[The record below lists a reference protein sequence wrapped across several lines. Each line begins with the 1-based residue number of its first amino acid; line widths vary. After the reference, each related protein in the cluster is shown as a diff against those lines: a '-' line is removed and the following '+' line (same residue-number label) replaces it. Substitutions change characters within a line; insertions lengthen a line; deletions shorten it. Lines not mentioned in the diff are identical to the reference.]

1 MGFPRQEYWSGVPCP
16 SQGHLPN
23 WIDRSVLIKF
33 YQLRRKKTVLHPVLT
48 SSSALKK
55 KKNLRHSKAAAN
67 FTFDRKWSLDYHNS
81 WPWTQEPLLLF
92 ELKNHFGMGEVEFRK
107 EHMLSSHSN
116 PSMYFEGQ
124 KANKRK
130 NECCLIQSLSLCQAF
145 IASSSF
151 ILTAF
156 WGKSGLCHWVCF
168 FVFNGRGKSSAGDFS
183 LAHNWKAQIGVSTC
197 SFSVFPEFIYRID
210 LPEFSIPPVTWL
222 VWEALLMFVQIS
234 FFTSWKGHCAER
246 PAFYYRFC
254 YEIVVCLWIS

>member
-1 MGFPRQEYWSGVPCP
+1 MGP
-16 SQGHLPN
+16 
-23 WIDRSVLIKF
+23 VLIKF
-33 YQLRRKKTVLHPVLT
+33 YQLRRKRTVLHLVLT

-55 KKNLRHSKAAAN
+55 KKKNTNLRHSKAAAN
-67 FTFDRKWSLDYHNS
+67 FTFGGKWSLDYHNS
-81 WPWTQEPLLLF
+81 WLWTQEPLLLF

-124 KANKRK
+124 KAKNRK

-156 WGKSGLCHWVCF
+156 WGKPGLCHWVCF
-168 FVFNGRGKSSAGDFS
+168 FVFNRRGKSSAEKSGDFS

-210 LPEFSIPPVTWL
+210 LPKFSIPPVNFTCMRSTSSVCTDIFL
-222 VWEALLMFVQIS
+222 YILKRALRWETCILLPFLLRNSCMPVN
-234 FFTSWKGHCAER
+234 
-246 PAFYYRFC
+246 
-254 YEIVVCLWIS
+254 